1 MDYYPSNPCP
11 SSLYYKFDISSL
23 DQTPF
28 PQYMDTAFTPI
39 KLSQTMNSDKKD
51 PFSYLKTQPHLTSPS
66 FITSSSQK
74 QTHLLQ
80 VSKCKNLSSFET
92 AFESTSP
99 LKASPHKFS
108 FSSSFQSRQ
117 HLTHKRKRI
126 RFISAETK
134 HKTKYFLNEITV
146 NGFSLANFPFINV
159 NEDEYAK
166 LQEITLLTAL
176 EKKKMYFTTTTK
188 LNNNNNNNSV
198 VCYDDI
204 QIDERVLKENNI
216 YFYEGET
223 SVKEIIINFYTK
235 IKQTLYLIEENYI
248 KHKTKIL
255 NENNLLKL
263 ELLIRN
269 CNLFTNYIKANAT
282 VQTVPCN
289 GNSNNN
295 NTTRYRNKKA
305 NHSKQLNCNNDNGV
319 VGDSEMKFKCDYCNK
334 TFKNGQALGGH
345 ISQLH
350 PKQSEKYRKKVEIR
364 MRRTKQRGIILE
376 CRKLLLER
384 HGFCYEELI
393 KKKMKH
399 IIKEVIKENN
409 NEYKRLLMKMKK
421 EHKEGG
427 SLEG

>member
-11 SSLYYKFDISSL
+11 SSLYYKFDLSSL

-74 QTHLLQ
+74 QTNLLQ

-126 RFISAETK
+126 RFISAESK

-159 NEDEYAK
+159 NEEEYAK
-166 LQEITLLTAL
+166 LQEITLLTSL

-198 VCYDDI
+198 FCYDDI

-282 VQTVPCN
+282 AQTVPCN

-305 NHSKQLNCNNDNGV
+305 NHNKQLNCTNDNGV
-319 VGDSEMKFKCDYCNK
+319 VGDCEMKFKCDYCNK